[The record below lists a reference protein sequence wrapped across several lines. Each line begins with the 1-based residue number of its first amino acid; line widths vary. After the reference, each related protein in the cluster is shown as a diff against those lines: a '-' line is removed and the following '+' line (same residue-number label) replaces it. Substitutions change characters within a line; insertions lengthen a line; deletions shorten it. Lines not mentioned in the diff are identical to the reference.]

1 MKSGLICSKYVFFE
15 IDKKVS
21 LLCVSNVVL
30 WVLLQFNACLLA
42 LARHTKW
49 DETTV
54 TTTLN
59 PGGTT
64 DPVRS
69 TWSVMIVRI
78 LFRVVWHSGKA
89 MEFRIAARSC
99 NKFCLVGSSLAH
111 VLAFFAL
118 VLAANH

>member
-1 MKSGLICSKYVFFE
+1 MFFLRLTKRFLCSAFPKLSCGFCCNSMHAFWHW
-15 IDKKVS
+15 S
-21 LLCVSNVVL
+21 
-30 WVLLQFNACLLA
+30 
-42 LARHTKW
+42 RHTKW

-59 PGGTT
+59 PGGAT